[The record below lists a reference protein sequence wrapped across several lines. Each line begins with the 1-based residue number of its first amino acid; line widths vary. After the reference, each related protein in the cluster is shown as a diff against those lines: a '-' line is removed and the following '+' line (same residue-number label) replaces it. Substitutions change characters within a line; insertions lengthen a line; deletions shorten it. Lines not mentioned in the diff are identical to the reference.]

1 MAPKTYQKFVSAE
14 RHLPLGPRDGDF
26 VTCLLSA
33 RENDLAVPL
42 LLKFFDLGETS
53 DELAVVK
60 AVHRHHLGG
69 ELGMLQY
76 ISKHF
81 RAMG

>member
-1 MAPKTYQKFVSAE
+1 MILRTRNGNDIA
-14 RHLPLGPRDGDF
+14 G
-26 VTCLLSA
+26 LLSA
-33 RENDLAVPL
+33 RESDLAVPL

-81 RAMG
+81 RALG